1 MFSMKENHFAHDGK
15 TERSTI
21 KFFDPWEHK
30 LAFDHDQDRMAPAVS
45 NENRERATATVSDL
59 RFTDRDS
66 SLAGQRTG

>member
-45 NENRERATATVSDL
+45 NENRERV
-59 RFTDRDS
+59 DRDS
-66 SLAGQRTG
+66 Q